1 MSVSVRWRGEVREL
15 AAPLTVSEA
24 LAQLG
29 LPPELYLVLR
39 NGVLLQEDDLLQ
51 DGDAI
56 RLVGV
61 ISGGAS

>member
-1 MSVSVRWRGEVREL
+1 MSITVQWRGEVREL
-15 AAPLTVSEA
+15 AAPLTVGEA

-39 NGVLLQEDDLLQ
+39 NGVLLQEDELLQ
-51 DGDAI
+51 DGDVI
-56 RLVGV
+56 RLVGA

>member
-1 MSVSVRWRGEVREL
+1 MSVTVQWRGEVREL
-15 AAPLTVSEA
+15 PAPLTVGEA

-29 LPPELYLVLR
+29 LPAELYLVLR
-39 NGVLLQEDDLLQ
+39 NGVLLQEDDLLH

-56 RLVGV
+56 RLVGA

>member
-1 MSVSVRWRGEVREL
+1 MSVTVQWRGEVHQL
-15 AAPLTVSEA
+15 AAPLTVGEA

-51 DGDAI
+51 DGDVI
-56 RLVGV
+56 RLVGA

>member
-1 MSVSVRWRGEVREL
+1 MSVTVQWRGEVREL
-15 AAPLTVSEA
+15 LAPLTVGEA

-56 RLVGV
+56 RLVGA
-61 ISGGAS
+61 ISGGTS

>member
-1 MSVSVRWRGEVREL
+1 MSVTVQWRGEVREL
-15 AAPLTVSEA
+15 AAPLTVGEA

-29 LPPELYLVLR
+29 LPAELYLVLR
-39 NGVLLQEDDLLQ
+39 NGVLLQEDDLLK

-56 RLVGV
+56 RLIGA